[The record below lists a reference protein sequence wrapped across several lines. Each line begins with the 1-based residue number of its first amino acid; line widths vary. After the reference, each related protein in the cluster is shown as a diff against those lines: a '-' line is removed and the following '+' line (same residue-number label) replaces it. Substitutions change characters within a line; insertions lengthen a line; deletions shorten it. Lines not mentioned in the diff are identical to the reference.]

1 LPPQTQGTTILHY
14 FLVHLDYE
22 TSERAGAGGM
32 FQVISIEDAEGNDK
46 TNLVDQGTHYHDLA
60 GLTAD
65 LAKALG
71 VPASEID
78 VQEDVE
84 GP

>member
-1 LPPQTQGTTILHY
+1 MLHS
-14 FLVHLDYE
+14 FLVHLDHE
-22 TSERAGAGGM
+22 TSDRAGAGEM
-32 FQVISIEDAEGNDK
+32 FQVISIKDAEGDDK
-46 TNLVDQGTHYHDLA
+46 TNLVDQGKHYHDLA

-78 VQEDVE
+78 VQEGVE

>member
-1 LPPQTQGTTILHY
+1 VTT
-14 FLVHLDYE
+14 
-22 TSERAGAGGM
+22 
-32 FQVISIEDAEGNDK
+32 K
-46 TNLVDQGTHYHDLA
+46 TNLVDQGKHYHDLA